1 MKDLAIK
8 KLEQELKELK
18 TGSNYVMTVKKPVYD
33 ALVEFCRQDGE
44 FAQAVYQG
52 GSFEECLEAVVNGV
66 KSSLS
71 DLEAYRRAVRFYFP
85 GADVRFHMSVNLC
98 ADVEGRQDTAPAE
111 EPKLL
116 DLFDL
121 M

>member
-1 MKDLAIK
+1 MRDLAIK
-8 KLEQELKELK
+8 KLDQELKDLK
-18 TGSNYVMTVKKPVYD
+18 KGSIHVMAVKQAVHD
-33 ALVEFCRQDGE
+33 ALTEFCRQDGE

-52 GSFEECLEAVVNGV
+52 GSFEDCLKAVVRGV
-66 KSSLS
+66 GSSLS
-71 DLEAYRRAVRFYFP
+71 DLEAYRRAVRFFFP

-98 ADVEGRQDTAPAE
+98 ADVEDQQTTAPSE